1 MRRVIIIGASSG
13 IGHALAV
20 HYASE
25 GCKVAGAARRE
36 EKLLQLKEMYPQNI
50 DYSVI
55 DVTAAD
61 APEQFNSLVALNGGA
76 DLVVY
81 CSGAGNNSKELQLEV
96 EGKTAAVNVTGF
108 LNVVVP
114 AFNYFVGREEKSG
127 YKPQIVTISSVASFR
142 GLGVS
147 PAYSAT
153 KRFQSIYFEA
163 LAQMSSTRRVP
174 IDFTAI
180 KPGFIAT
187 DFIKHKYFMTMEL
200 PYAVKRIIRAIEKR
214 KNNAVIDW
222 RWKIAVGLL
231 HLIPTSIWRKIRIR

>member
-13 IGHALAV
+13 IGRMLAE

-25 GCKVAGAARRE
+25 GCKVAVAARRE
-36 EKLLQLKEMYPQNI
+36 ENLKEIQGMYPKN
-50 DYSVI
+50 VI
-55 DVTAAD
+55 YRALDVTSEGAD
-61 APEQFNSLVALNGGA
+61 SQFLSLLEMNGGA

-81 CSGAGNNSKELQLEV
+81 CSGAGNNSKDLQLEV
-96 EGKTAAVNVTGF
+96 EGRTAAVNVTGF

-114 AFNYFVGREEKSG
+114 AFNYFMERKEEG
-127 YKPQIVTISSVASFR
+127 EYKPQIVTISSVASFR

-163 LAQMSSTRRVP
+163 LAQMSSIKRKPV
-174 IDFTAI
+174 DFTAI

-187 DFIKHKYFMTMEL
+187 DFIKYKYFMTMSL
-200 PYAVKRIIRAIEKR
+200 PYAGKRIVRAIEKR

-222 RWKIAVGLL
+222 RWKIAVALL
-231 HLIPTSIWRKIRIR
+231 HLIPTSVWRKIRI

>member
-13 IGHALAV
+13 IGRMLAE

-25 GCKVAGAARRE
+25 GCRVAIAARRE
-36 EKLLQLKEMYPQNI
+36 ENLKQIQNLYPQNVN
-50 DYSVI
+50 YSSL
-55 DVTAAD
+55 DVTSEGAD
-61 APEQFNSLVALNGGA
+61 RQFSSLLEANGGA

-81 CSGAGNNSKELQLEV
+81 CSGAGNNSKDLELEV
-96 EGKTAAVNVTGF
+96 ECRTAAVNVTGF
-108 LNVVVP
+108 LNVIVP
-114 AFNYFVGREEKSG
+114 AFNYFVNRKEETE

-163 LAQMSSTRRVP
+163 LAQMSSIKRVP
-174 IDFTAI
+174 VDFTAI

-187 DFIKHKYFMTMEL
+187 DFIKHKYFMTMSL
-200 PYAVKRIIRAIEKR
+200 PYAGKRIIRAIEKR
-214 KNNAVIDW
+214 RQNAVIDW
-222 RWKIAVGLL
+222 RWSVAVALL
-231 HLIPTSIWRKIRIR
+231 HLIPTWLWRKIRI